1 MIEITENNYKCIK
14 CNGVIIGVPKSENFG
29 YKFSIYFE
37 CAFRSDG
44 KHGYPKQG
52 MWFTG
57 DSENFYAIAYDMDY
71 YLKNG
76 FYFDSSNRTS
86 WTNCFNFDKVRY
98 YKFDD
103 FEELCCWYLQRR
115 NFMIEYKNDVGYVPH
130 IHPEEPIEITNHIHC
145 SEVYDMPEIPKENN
159 VYHKKITRRE
169 KLKDVLELLDLYKL
183 RENTLDMLK
192 DETIKKRD
200 YTKDLFIQ
208 QLERDEE
215 RIQRFLDEEI
225 DEIIS

>member
-1 MIEITENNYKCIK
+1 MIEITKQTLKFIK
-14 CNGVIIGVPKSENFG
+14 RHDNDVIISTPMDSKMPIG
-29 YKFSIYFE
+29 KFTLE
-37 CAFRSDG
+37 CCPQLDVLSD
-44 KHGYPKQG
+44 
-52 MWFTG
+52 
-57 DSENFYAIAYDMDY
+57 E
-71 YLKNG
+71 
-76 FYFDSSNRTS
+76 FDTVR
-86 WTNCFNFDKVRY
+86 FNFDTKRY

-130 IHPEEPIEITNHIHC
+130 IHADEPIEITNHVHC
-145 SEVYDMPEIPKENN
+145 SEVYDMPEIPKENY

-169 KLKDVLELLDLYKL
+169 KLKDVLELLHLYKL

-208 QLERDEE
+208 QLERDQE
-215 RIQRFLDEEI
+215 RIERFLDEEI
-225 DEIIS
+225 DV